1 MNTQMQQACAAIV
14 MAAIASSCA
23 KSDGTIRQELLKDFE
38 SNAPVFTEI
47 LEMAISDKQSI
58 GQKTTYI
65 YRKSEPKSPLPK
77 DRIVRL
83 KTLLAKLGAKKLKIM
98 VIDND
103 AGPLQIE
110 ILKGAWGHADTQ
122 VAWGWIYLE
131 NPKILTYLWDAE
143 IVSSLE
149 IRHSKRKA
157 TQAPLTTLEPLGSGW
172 YMYIESSN

>member
-1 MNTQMQQACAAIV
+1 
-14 MAAIASSCA
+14 
-23 KSDGTIRQELLKDFE
+23 
-38 SNAPVFTEI
+38 VFTEI

-65 YRKSEPKSPLPK
+65 YRKTEPRSPLPK
-77 DRIVRL
+77 DRIDQF
-83 KTLLAKLGAKKLKIM
+83 KTLLAKLGAKQLKVL
-98 VIDND
+98 VIGND

-110 ILKGAWGHADTQ
+110 ILKDAWGYADTR

-131 NPKILTYLWDAE
+131 NPKILDYLWDGE

-149 IRHSKRKA
+149 VRHSKRKS